1 MTTSFV
7 HEYVDNE
14 TQLPRAHSFNVGASG
29 GGNEGLL
36 LPVETHDSL
45 PAGARD
51 KLPFGMNI
59 KKAAYQLAPIDE
71 KTRQVLEQYQDRPSN
86 RGKEAEEILDDIL
99 NEELSSSDSVSCS
112 SSDDDINLKMDL
124 EPEPFRQESSTGK

>member
-1 MTTSFV
+1 MR
-7 HEYVDNE
+7 EYEDNE

-36 LPVETHDSL
+36 LPSESHESL

-59 KKAAYQLAPIDE
+59 KKAAYQVAPIDE
-71 KTRQVLEQYQDRPSN
+71 KTRQVLEQYQNRPLN
-86 RGKEAEEILDDIL
+86 RGKEAEEILNDLLSDG
-99 NEELSSSDSVSCS
+99 LSSSDSVSCS
-112 SSDDDINLKMDL
+112 SSDDDIDLKMDL
-124 EPEPFRQESSTGK
+124 EPEPFRQQSPAGK